1 MDTIRTPKKNYGGRG
16 TYIIYSKPSENFET
30 YAGLLNPPPRAM
42 SLSASVFNN
51 QYRQQQ
57 QQQPPLLPL
66 PNVSAKIQQ
75 PQLSRS
81 ISSSQGHFRKNRTRE
96 RDISL
101 TPKKSTPTKREEGKK
116 KISATQ
122 SSMSEFL
129 IVTSDNRWGPDPKD
143 LPKNL
148 TVLSP
153 PPSSLPLPRFFLRS
167 KLSCNAE
174 AAAAAAGVDAG
185 ATNNLRQ
192 LLRLQ

>member
-1 MDTIRTPKKNYGGRG
+1 MDTIRIRTPKKNYGKGSF
-16 TYIIYSKPSENFET
+16 IISSNPSENSET
-30 YAGLLNPPPRAM
+30 YAGLLNHPPRAM
-42 SLSASVFNN
+42 SLSYSVFNN
-51 QYRQQQ
+51 QYR
-57 QQQPPLLPL
+57 QQPPLLPL
-66 PNVSAKIQQ
+66 PNVSQKIQQ
-75 PQLSRS
+75 PHQLSRS
-81 ISSSQGHFRKNRTRE
+81 ISSSQGQFRKNRT

-101 TPKKSTPTKREEGKK
+101 TPKKSTPTKREEGRK

-122 SSMSEFL
+122 SSISEFL

-153 PPSSLPLPRFFLRS
+153 PPSSLPLPKFFLRS

-174 AAAAAAGVDAG
+174 AAVAVGSIDAG

>member
-1 MDTIRTPKKNYGGRG
+1 MDTIRIRTPKKNYGKG
-16 TYIIYSKPSENFET
+16 TFIISSKPSENFET

-42 SLSASVFNN
+42 SLSSSVFNN
-51 QYRQQQ
+51 QYRQQ

-81 ISSSQGHFRKNRTRE
+81 ISISQGHFRRNRTK
-96 RDISL
+96 DISL

-122 SSMSEFL
+122 SSISEFL
-129 IVTSDNRWGPDPKD
+129 IVTSENRLGPDPKD

-153 PPSSLPLPRFFLRS
+153 PPSSLPLPKFFLRS

-174 AAAAAAGVDAG
+174 AAATDGGGVDAG